1 MIAFDCSTRAYAQVA
16 TLYSKNEFKTQI
28 LQLVLTHR
36 LQHGCRHR
44 CNRVGTFNSCLR
56 TGCNLVGNYNGNK
69 DRAFNSCL
77 RTGCNFRSDW
87 QFRIYRSLQLV
98 LTHRLQRV
106 RQKMESYR
114 CYPSTRAYAQ
124 VATCQCNSCTVK
136 YPVLQL
142 VLTHRLQPV
151 QQHRDGNR
159 AAFNSCLR
167 TGCNFCMLYLEKCG
181 LLPSTRAYAQVA
193 TFPTMT
199 GRYRFEP
206 FNSCLRTGCNARHQ
220 KERRQKA
227 PSTRAYAQVATLA
240 LRGTI
245 VAE

>member
-1 MIAFDCSTRAYAQVA
+1 MYGFPPILILV
-16 TLYSKNEFKTQI
+16 

-77 RTGCNFRSDW
+77 RTGCNGSGRRW
-87 QFRIYRSLQLV
+87 NR
-98 LTHRLQRV
+98 
-106 RQKMESYR
+106 
-114 CYPSTRAYAQ
+114 
-124 VATCQCNSCTVK
+124 TV
-136 YPVLQL
+136 VTLQL

-206 FNSCLRTGCNARHQ
+206 FNSCLRTGCNRNREHVSICS
-220 KERRQKA
+220 A
-227 PSTRAYAQVATLA
+227 PFNSC
-240 LRGTI
+240 LRTGCN
-245 VAE
+245 

>member
-1 MIAFDCSTRAYAQVA
+1 MYGFPP
-16 TLYSKNEFKTQI
+16 I
-28 LQLVLTHR
+28 LIL
-36 LQHGCRHR
+36 
-44 CNRVGTFNSCLR
+44 
-56 TGCNLVGNYNGNK
+56 
-69 DRAFNSCL
+69 
-77 RTGCNFRSDW
+77 
-87 QFRIYRSLQLV
+87 
-98 LTHRLQRV
+98 
-106 RQKMESYR
+106 
-114 CYPSTRAYAQ
+114 
-124 VATCQCNSCTVK
+124 
-136 YPVLQL
+136 VLQL

-245 VAE
+245 VAEGGPSTRAYAQVATHAFRSQQDRRNLQLVLTHRLQRHSYYPIDAQNDPSTRAYAQVATAKLYNKHSPTRINMCSLTLSSVLPCSEKSKSYWSLSRFMDGKSPKQVRISILFLFSSFSHRLLAFQ